1 MEDAVT
7 RPEYEEYKQRIEE
20 EDVRQNR
27 RIELLEEQ
35 TKQINNLTISVEKL
49 AQSVKA
55 MAESQE
61 AYSKRLETLEG
72 RDGEKWRTVVTHV
85 ITLLVGALISYGLSH
100 IGL

>member
-1 MEDAVT
+1 MEEPVT

-35 TKQINNLTISVEKL
+35 TKQINNLTVSVEKL
-49 AQSVKA
+49 AQSVKT

-61 AYSKRLETLEG
+61 AYGKRLETLEG
-72 RDGEKWRTVVTHV
+72 RDGEKWRKVVEIVFTAV
-85 ITLLVGALISYGLSH
+85 ISGI
-100 IGL
+100 IGYFLKF

>member
-1 MEDAVT
+1 MEEPVT

-49 AQSVKA
+49 AQSIKT

-61 AYSKRLETLEG
+61 AYGKRLETLEG
-72 RDGEKWRTVVTHV
+72 RDGEKWRKVVTIIATAV
-85 ITLLVGALISYGLSH
+85 ISAFVGYFLKF
-100 IGL
+100 